1 MARRMKYD
9 VEAKEEAKEG
19 EGGFLSR
26 WSARKTQIAKG
37 EDVPD
42 EVPAPEIAEDDVVED
57 EEDATLTD
65 AELLEKYDLPDP
77 EAVTEESG
85 LEQFLNGKG
94 LPGRVRQMALRRLWR
109 LNPLFG
115 VVDDMVEYGEDYTDA
130 ATVVEGMKTA
140 YTVGKGY
147 KKDDVEPEEA
157 EALEDDSEAQEGDA
171 EAKEGDAETK
181 EGDAEAKEGDAETK
195 EGDAEAKEG
204 EKDSQQDENERA
216 DGSANQSDQANARE
230 TEETSDA
237 NTRLAQQNDAET
249 ALMQNELSEMLG
261 EHQMVLDEL
270 GGNQGEFA
278 GAAPASLE
286 KGVADMTAL
295 QSPVGDPVQTQV
307 AVNGE
312 ENTKLN
318 QPPVWRPARM
328 DFRRK

>member
-171 EAKEGDAETK
+171 E
-181 EGDAEAKEGDAETK
+181 TK

-318 QPPVWRPARM
+318 QSPVWRPARM

>member
-42 EVPAPEIAEDDVVED
+42 EVPAPEIAEDAVVED

-65 AELLEKYDLPDP
+65 AELLKKYDLPDP

-130 ATVVEGMKTA
+130 ATVVEVMKTA

-171 EAKEGDAETK
+171 EGK
-181 EGDAEAKEGDAETK
+181 EGDAEAK

-204 EKDSQQDENERA
+204 EKDSQQYENERA
-216 DGSANQSDQANARE
+216 DGSARQSDQANARE
-230 TEETSDA
+230 TDETSDG

-249 ALMQNELSEMLG
+249 AVMQDELVKILDKNQMILG
-261 EHQMVLDEL
+261 EFGEKQV
-270 GGNQGEFA
+270 EFA
-278 GAAPASLE
+278 GSAPTLLE
-286 KGVADMTAL
+286 NGTADIKTL
-295 QSPVGDPVQTQV
+295 QAPVGGHAQMKETTN
-307 AVNGE
+307 NGE
-312 ENTKLN
+312 ETVQNHI
-318 QPPVWRPARM
+318 PAWRPARM
-328 DFRRK
+328 DFRKK

>member
-9 VEAKEEAKEG
+9 VEAKEESKEG

-26 WSARKTQIAKG
+26 WSARKNQIAKG

-42 EVPAPEIAEDDVVED
+42 EVPAPEIAEDAVIED
-57 EEDATLTD
+57 EEDAALTD
-65 AELLEKYDLPDP
+65 AELLKKYDLPDP

-147 KKDDVEPEEA
+147 AKEVVEPEDSEAMEDDAEA
-157 EALEDDSEAQEGDA
+157 EAGDA
-171 EAKEGDAETK
+171 EEA
-181 EGDAEAKEGDAETK
+181 DAEAN
-195 EGDAEAKEG
+195 EG
-204 EKDSQQDENERA
+204 EKDGQQDEKERA
-216 DGSANQSDQANARE
+216 DGLADQSDQAKVRE
-230 TEETSDA
+230 IDETSGADIGL
-237 NTRLAQQNDAET
+237 TRQNDAET
-249 ALMQNELSEMLG
+249 AVIQDELSKILAENQL
-261 EHQMVLDEL
+261 VLDEF
-270 GGNQGEFA
+270 GVNQAESA
-278 GAAPASLE
+278 GTAPASLE
-286 KGVADMTAL
+286 KSTADMTAL
-295 QSPVGDPVQTQV
+295 QQPAGDQAQTQ
-307 AVNGE
+307 AAANRE
-312 ENTKLN
+312 EKTELN

-328 DFRRK
+328 DFRKK

>member
-181 EGDAEAKEGDAETK
+181 EGDAEAKEG
-195 EGDAEAKEG
+195 

-270 GGNQGEFA
+270 GGDHGEFA

-312 ENTKLN
+312 ENTELN
-318 QPPVWRPARM
+318 QSPVWRPARM
-328 DFRRK
+328 DFRKK

>member
-42 EVPAPEIAEDDVVED
+42 EVPAPETAEDAGVED
-57 EEDATLTD
+57 EEDAALTD
-65 AELLEKYDLPDP
+65 AELLKKYDLPDP

-130 ATVVEGMKTA
+130 ATVIEGMQTA

-147 KKDDVEPEEA
+147 AKEVVEPEEA

-181 EGDAEAKEGDAETK
+181 EGDAEAKEG
-195 EGDAEAKEG
+195 

-216 DGSANQSDQANARE
+216 DGSVDQLDQAKASE
-230 TEETSDA
+230 TAETSDTD
-237 NTRLAQQNDAET
+237 NLLVQNNDGET
-249 ALMQNELSEMLG
+249 VLIQGELPKMLG
-261 EHQMVLDEL
+261 ESQVVLSKLVKNTANIDDAVPASFEKGTADIKAL
-270 GGNQGEFA
+270 QAPVGGNAQMKDTINSEEKTEQNHI
-278 GAAPASLE
+278 PA
-286 KGVADMTAL
+286 
-295 QSPVGDPVQTQV
+295 
-307 AVNGE
+307 
-312 ENTKLN
+312 
-318 QPPVWRPARM
+318 WRPARM
-328 DFRRK
+328 DFRKK

>member
-9 VEAKEEAKEG
+9 VEAKEESKEG

-26 WSARKTQIAKG
+26 WSARKNQIAKG

-42 EVPAPEIAEDDVVED
+42 EVPAPEIAEDAVIED
-57 EEDATLTD
+57 EEDAALTD
-65 AELLEKYDLPDP
+65 AELLKKYDLPDP

-147 KKDDVEPEEA
+147 AKEVVEPEESEAMEDDA
-157 EALEDDSEAQEGDA
+157 EAEAGDAEEGDA
-171 EAKEGDAETK
+171 EAN
-181 EGDAEAKEGDAETK
+181 
-195 EGDAEAKEG
+195 EG
-204 EKDSQQDENERA
+204 EKDGQQDEKERA
-216 DGSANQSDQANARE
+216 DGLADQSDQAKVRE
-230 TEETSDA
+230 IDETSGADIGL
-237 NTRLAQQNDAET
+237 TRQNDAET
-249 ALMQNELSEMLG
+249 AVIQDELSKILAEN
-261 EHQMVLDEL
+261 QMVLDEF
-270 GGNQGEFA
+270 GVNQAESA
-278 GAAPASLE
+278 GTAPVSLE
-286 KGVADMTAL
+286 KSAADMTAL
-295 QSPVGDPVQTQV
+295 QQPAGDQAQTQ
-307 AVNGE
+307 AAANRE
-312 ENTKLN
+312 EKTELN

-328 DFRRK
+328 DFRKK

>member
-57 EEDATLTD
+57 EEDAKLTD

-157 EALEDDSEAQEGDA
+157 EALEDDSEAQ
-171 EAKEGDAETK
+171 

-312 ENTKLN
+312 ENTELN
-318 QPPVWRPARM
+318 QSPVWRPARM

>member
-26 WSARKTQIAKG
+26 WSARKSQIAKG

-181 EGDAEAKEGDAETK
+181 EGDAEAKEG
-195 EGDAEAKEG
+195 
-204 EKDSQQDENERA
+204 EKDSQQDENLRA

-230 TEETSDA
+230 TDETSDA

-261 EHQMVLDEL
+261 VHQMVLDEL

-307 AVNGE
+307 AVNDE

-318 QPPVWRPARM
+318 QSPVWRPARM
-328 DFRRK
+328 DFRKK

>member
-9 VEAKEEAKEG
+9 VEAKEESKEG

-26 WSARKTQIAKG
+26 WSARKNQIAKG

-42 EVPAPEIAEDDVVED
+42 EVPAPEIAEDAVIED
-57 EEDATLTD
+57 EEDAALTD
-65 AELLEKYDLPDP
+65 AELLKKYDLPDP

-147 KKDDVEPEEA
+147 AKEVVEPEESEAMEDAA
-157 EALEDDSEAQEGDA
+157 EAEAGDAEEGDA
-171 EAKEGDAETK
+171 EAN
-181 EGDAEAKEGDAETK
+181 
-195 EGDAEAKEG
+195 EG
-204 EKDSQQDENERA
+204 EKDGQQDEKERA
-216 DGSANQSDQANARE
+216 DGLADQSDQAKVRE
-230 TEETSDA
+230 IDETSGADIGL
-237 NTRLAQQNDAET
+237 TRQNDAET
-249 ALMQNELSEMLG
+249 AVIQDELSKILAEN
-261 EHQMVLDEL
+261 QMVLDEF
-270 GGNQGEFA
+270 GVNQAESA
-278 GAAPASLE
+278 GIAPASLE
-286 KGVADMTAL
+286 KSTADMTAL
-295 QSPVGDPVQTQV
+295 QQPAGDQAQTQ
-307 AVNGE
+307 AAANHE
-312 ENTKLN
+312 EKTELN

-328 DFRRK
+328 DFRKK

>member
-65 AELLEKYDLPDP
+65 AKLLEKYDLPDP

-157 EALEDDSEAQEGDA
+157 EALEDDSEAQ
-171 EAKEGDAETK
+171 
-181 EGDAEAKEGDAETK
+181 EGDAETK

-318 QPPVWRPARM
+318 QSPVWRPARM
-328 DFRRK
+328 DFRKK

>member
-181 EGDAEAKEGDAETK
+181 EGDAEAKEG
-195 EGDAEAKEG
+195 

-237 NTRLAQQNDAET
+237 NTRLAQQNNAET

-270 GGNQGEFA
+270 GGDHGEFA

-318 QPPVWRPARM
+318 QSPVWRPARM

>member
-42 EVPAPEIAEDDVVED
+42 EVPSPEIAEDDVVED

-157 EALEDDSEAQEGDA
+157 EALEDDAEAQ
-171 EAKEGDAETK
+171 

-216 DGSANQSDQANARE
+216 DGSARQSDQASARG
-230 TEETSDA
+230 TDETSDG

-249 ALMQNELSEMLG
+249 ALMQNELSKMLG

-307 AVNGE
+307 AVNDE

-318 QPPVWRPARM
+318 QSPVWRPARM
-328 DFRRK
+328 DFRKK

>member
-57 EEDATLTD
+57 EEDAKLTD

-181 EGDAEAKEGDAETK
+181 EGDAEAKEG
-195 EGDAEAKEG
+195 

-230 TEETSDA
+230 TDETSDA
-237 NTRLAQQNDAET
+237 NTRLAQQNNAET

-270 GGNQGEFA
+270 GGDHGEFA

-318 QPPVWRPARM
+318 QSPVWRPARM

>member
-9 VEAKEEAKEG
+9 VEAKEESKEG

-26 WSARKTQIAKG
+26 WSARKNQIAKG

-42 EVPAPEIAEDDVVED
+42 ELPAPEIAEDAVIED
-57 EEDATLTD
+57 EEDAALTD
-65 AELLEKYDLPDP
+65 AELLKKYDLPDP

-147 KKDDVEPEEA
+147 AKEVVEPEESEAMEDDA
-157 EALEDDSEAQEGDA
+157 EAEAGDAEEGDA
-171 EAKEGDAETK
+171 EAN
-181 EGDAEAKEGDAETK
+181 
-195 EGDAEAKEG
+195 EG
-204 EKDSQQDENERA
+204 EKDGQQDEKERA
-216 DGSANQSDQANARE
+216 DGLADQSDQAKVRE
-230 TEETSDA
+230 IDETIGADIGL
-237 NTRLAQQNDAET
+237 TRQNDAET
-249 ALMQNELSEMLG
+249 AVIQDELSKILAEN
-261 EHQMVLDEL
+261 QMVLDEF
-270 GGNQGEFA
+270 GVNQAESA
-278 GAAPASLE
+278 GTAPASLE
-286 KGVADMTAL
+286 KSTADMTAL
-295 QSPVGDPVQTQV
+295 QQPAGNQAQTQ
-307 AVNGE
+307 AAANRE
-312 ENTKLN
+312 EKTELN

-328 DFRRK
+328 DFRKK

>member
-9 VEAKEEAKEG
+9 VEAKEEAKED

-26 WSARKTQIAKG
+26 WSTRKNQIAKG

-181 EGDAEAKEGDAETK
+181 EV
-195 EGDAEAKEG
+195 DAEAKEG

-270 GGNQGEFA
+270 GGNQGKFA

-318 QPPVWRPARM
+318 QSPVWRPARM
-328 DFRRK
+328 DFRKK

>member
-9 VEAKEEAKEG
+9 VEAKEEAKED

-171 EAKEGDAETK
+171 EAKEGDAE
-181 EGDAEAKEGDAETK
+181 AK

-318 QPPVWRPARM
+318 QSPVWRPARM

>member
-9 VEAKEEAKEG
+9 VEAKEESKEG

-26 WSARKTQIAKG
+26 WSARKNQIAKG

-42 EVPAPEIAEDDVVED
+42 EVPAPEIAEDAVIED
-57 EEDATLTD
+57 EEDAALTD
-65 AELLEKYDLPDP
+65 AELLKKYDLPDP

-147 KKDDVEPEEA
+147 AKEVVEPEESEAMEDDA
-157 EALEDDSEAQEGDA
+157 EAEAGDAEEGDA
-171 EAKEGDAETK
+171 EAN
-181 EGDAEAKEGDAETK
+181 
-195 EGDAEAKEG
+195 EG
-204 EKDSQQDENERA
+204 EKDGQQGEKERA
-216 DGSANQSDQANARE
+216 DGLADQSDQAKVRE
-230 TEETSDA
+230 IDETSGADIGL
-237 NTRLAQQNDAET
+237 TRQNDAET
-249 ALMQNELSEMLG
+249 AVIQDELSKILAEN
-261 EHQMVLDEL
+261 QMVLDEF
-270 GGNQGEFA
+270 GVNQAESA
-278 GAAPASLE
+278 GTAPASFE
-286 KGVADMTAL
+286 KSTADMTAL
-295 QSPVGDPVQTQV
+295 QQPAGDQAQTQ
-307 AVNGE
+307 AAANRE
-312 ENTKLN
+312 EKTELN

-328 DFRRK
+328 DFRKK

>member
-171 EAKEGDAETK
+171 EAKEGDAE
-181 EGDAEAKEGDAETK
+181 
-195 EGDAEAKEG
+195 AKEG

-230 TEETSDA
+230 TDETSDA
-237 NTRLAQQNDAET
+237 NTRLAQQNNAET

-270 GGNQGEFA
+270 GGEHGEFA

-318 QPPVWRPARM
+318 QSPVWRPARM

>member
-65 AELLEKYDLPDP
+65 AKLLEKYDLPDP

-181 EGDAEAKEGDAETK
+181 EGDAEAKEGK
-195 EGDAEAKEG
+195 
-204 EKDSQQDENERA
+204 KDSQQDENERA

-318 QPPVWRPARM
+318 QSPVWRPARM
-328 DFRRK
+328 DFRKK

>member
-9 VEAKEEAKEG
+9 VEAKEESKEG

-26 WSARKTQIAKG
+26 WSARKNQIAKG

-42 EVPAPEIAEDDVVED
+42 EVPAPEIAEDAVIED
-57 EEDATLTD
+57 EEDAALTD
-65 AELLEKYDLPDP
+65 AELLKKYDLPDP

-147 KKDDVEPEEA
+147 AKEVVEPKESEAMEDDAEA
-157 EALEDDSEAQEGDA
+157 EEGDAEEGDA
-171 EAKEGDAETK
+171 EAN
-181 EGDAEAKEGDAETK
+181 
-195 EGDAEAKEG
+195 EG
-204 EKDSQQDENERA
+204 EKDGQQDEKERA
-216 DGSANQSDQANARE
+216 DGLADQSDQAKVRE
-230 TEETSDA
+230 IDETSGADIGL
-237 NTRLAQQNDAET
+237 TRQNDAET
-249 ALMQNELSEMLG
+249 AVIQDELSKILAEN
-261 EHQMVLDEL
+261 QMVLDEF
-270 GGNQGEFA
+270 GVNQAESA
-278 GAAPASLE
+278 GTAPASLE
-286 KGVADMTAL
+286 KSTADMTAL
-295 QSPVGDPVQTQV
+295 QQPAGDQAQTQ
-307 AVNGE
+307 AAANRE
-312 ENTKLN
+312 EKTELN

-328 DFRRK
+328 DFRKK

>member
-9 VEAKEEAKEG
+9 VEAKEESKEG

-26 WSARKTQIAKG
+26 WSARKNQIAKG

-42 EVPAPEIAEDDVVED
+42 EVPAPEIAEDAVIED
-57 EEDATLTD
+57 KEDAALTD
-65 AELLEKYDLPDP
+65 AELLKKYDLPDP

-147 KKDDVEPEEA
+147 AKEVVEPEESEAMEDDA
-157 EALEDDSEAQEGDA
+157 EAEAGDAEEGDA
-171 EAKEGDAETK
+171 EAN
-181 EGDAEAKEGDAETK
+181 
-195 EGDAEAKEG
+195 EG
-204 EKDSQQDENERA
+204 EKDGQQDEKERA
-216 DGSANQSDQANARE
+216 DGLADQSDQAKVRE
-230 TEETSDA
+230 IDETSGADIGL
-237 NTRLAQQNDAET
+237 TRQNDAET
-249 ALMQNELSEMLG
+249 AVIQDELSKILAEN
-261 EHQMVLDEL
+261 QMVLDEF
-270 GGNQGEFA
+270 GVNQAESAGN
-278 GAAPASLE
+278 APASLE
-286 KGVADMTAL
+286 KSTADMTAL
-295 QSPVGDPVQTQV
+295 QQPAGDQAQTQ
-307 AVNGE
+307 AAANRE
-312 ENTKLN
+312 EKTELN

-328 DFRRK
+328 DFRKK

>member
-9 VEAKEEAKEG
+9 VEAKEESKEG

-26 WSARKTQIAKG
+26 WSARKNQIAKG

-42 EVPAPEIAEDDVVED
+42 EVPAPEIAEDAVIED
-57 EEDATLTD
+57 EEDAALTD
-65 AELLEKYDLPDP
+65 AELLKKYDLPDP

-147 KKDDVEPEEA
+147 AKEVVEPEES
-157 EALEDDSEAQEGDA
+157 ETLEDDAEAEAGDAEEGDA
-171 EAKEGDAETK
+171 EAN
-181 EGDAEAKEGDAETK
+181 
-195 EGDAEAKEG
+195 EG
-204 EKDSQQDENERA
+204 EKDGQQDEKERA
-216 DGSANQSDQANARE
+216 DGLADQSDQAKVRE
-230 TEETSDA
+230 IDETSGADIGL
-237 NTRLAQQNDAET
+237 TRQNDAET
-249 ALMQNELSEMLG
+249 AVIQDELSKILAEN
-261 EHQMVLDEL
+261 QMVLDEF
-270 GGNQGEFA
+270 GVNQAESA
-278 GAAPASLE
+278 GTAPASLE
-286 KGVADMTAL
+286 KSTADMTAL
-295 QSPVGDPVQTQV
+295 QQPAGDQAQTQ
-307 AVNGE
+307 AAADRE
-312 ENTKLN
+312 EKTELN

-328 DFRRK
+328 DFRKK